1 MSVSPAGPEAPRP
14 ASARQRI
21 LDVACRLFYQDGV
34 RATGIDRIIAE
45 SGVAK
50 MSFYRNFASKA
61 DLVVAYLSVR
71 HDGWMAWFTEAVDRK
86 IAQGGCGLEAIADVL
101 QQWFRRADFRG
112 CAFINTVAESGMA
125 EGEDVRIA
133 RRHKAA
139 LKDYLARLAGRLA
152 LPAPE
157 AAAEAA
163 LIVIEGTI
171 VRQQMQGG
179 EAALAACRI
188 LLRGIES
195 KRI

>member
-1 MSVSPAGPEAPRP
+1 MSVSPSLADAVRP
-14 ASARQRI
+14 APARQRI

-50 MSFYRNFASKA
+50 MSFYRNFPSKA
-61 DLVVAYLSVR
+61 DLVAAYLTAR
-71 HDGWMAWFTEAVDRK
+71 HDRWMAWFTGAVDQR
-86 IAQGGCGLEAIADVL
+86 IAEGDIGLEAIADVL
-101 QQWFRRADFRG
+101 GRWFRQPDFRG

-139 LKDYLARLAGRLA
+139 LKDYIIGLAERLA
-152 LPAPE
+152 LPAPG

-163 LIVIEGTI
+163 LLIIEGAI
-171 VRQQMQGG
+171 VREQMQGG
-179 EAALAACRI
+179 EAALAACRS
-188 LLRGIES
+188 LLKAIR
-195 KRI
+195 